1 MKSLKV
7 VNKSDMRL
15 LDVMET
21 CNTAFGKN
29 ILIGID
35 VNKMVHRVKS
45 MHLEDH
51 FILKFDLDEDIQDNY
66 SAVHFVKNG
75 SKFELLM
82 V

>member
-7 VNKSDMRL
+7 INKSELRL

-35 VNKMVHRVKS
+35 KNKMVHRVKS
-45 MHLEDH
+45 MHLNDH
-51 FILKFDLDEDIQDNY
+51 FILKFDLDEDIQDEY

-75 SKFELLM
+75 AKFELLM